1 MSAMLKKFDSQS
13 TCPSFNMY
21 ANRAFYIGDEGTQGD
36 SDVPQAPT
44 SQEPNEFSNRTT
56 PPPLKSTGDPGW
68 LSQLFVNQCG
78 CGNTLL
84 VRLLGVVILLMVVWL
99 LLVVL
104 VGREVLPGGGLFNL
118 LVLVLLAQ
126 LVGELVE
133 LLHLPA
139 ILGMLITGIA
149 MRTANLYSVSG
160 VYVNIVSTLREISLG
175 VILIKAG
182 LGLDPVALRK
192 LSFTVIRLAVCPGLV
207 EAVTVAI
214 MTHHFLGY
222 PWLWGFALGFLMCAI
237 SPAVVVPTLLKL
249 KKEGYGESKG
259 ISTLVIA
266 ASSIDDVLAISV
278 FSICLSIIFST
289 GESLVGQISQGPLDV
304 MVGLTVG
311 AVWGLTSAL
320 TPLLEDDYLVWKRVV
335 LIGCGGLSAV
345 LGSSFAGYPGAGPL
359 VAITSA
365 FVASTVWAQQGW
377 AADSNPVENIFS
389 GIWQVM
395 QPVLFALIGAEIDLT
410 LLQPEILTWG
420 LIVIAAALVM
430 RVFACSLV
438 LVGGK
443 LNFKEVVFVN
453 LAWLPKATVQAALA
467 PQALDMARKSV
478 DPSAADLQRGSEFL
492 TIAVLSIL
500 ITAPLGSIGA
510 SVAGPRL
517 LAKTSDT
524 QTQQRNEED
533 HHL

>member
-377 AADSNPVENIFS
+377 AADS
-389 GIWQVM
+389 
-395 QPVLFALIGAEIDLT
+395 
-410 LLQPEILTWG
+410 
-420 LIVIAAALVM
+420 M

-524 QTQQRNEED
+524 QTQQSNEED